1 MNNPTRWRT
10 PVLTQVILILMEYI
24 NLKPRFY
31 SSEVVALALASYL
44 SGLSSWRTCLS
55 HSTLL
60 YYLRRLSCVRYVV
73 PISGFYAVDETKI
86 MVIRGQY
93 YYVWIVRDVKTG
105 AIPFFMVT
113 SSRSGLH
120 VLVVLTKNV
129 EKEAEKVLK
138 TRIDKVVYIHDGAT
152 VYNAF
157 TWLNVEH
164 KRVNERDYAEQGFRS
179 LKHRISS
186 MDFHFPWNTN
196 RFTLTRWL
204 SVFFLAYNALYAPVY
219 LLDKGVIINVNIS
232 NE

>member
-1 MNNPTRWRT
+1 
-10 PVLTQVILILMEYI
+10 
-24 NLKPRFY
+24 
-31 SSEVVALALASYL
+31 
-44 SGLSSWRTCLS
+44 
-55 HSTLL
+55 
-60 YYLRRLSCVRYVV
+60 
-73 PISGFYAVDETKI
+73 
-86 MVIRGQY
+86 
-93 YYVWIVRDVKTG
+93 VKTG

-113 SSRSGLH
+113 SLRSGVH
-120 VLVVLTKNV
+120 VLIVLTNVKNA

-138 TRIDKVVYIHDGAT
+138 TRIDKVIYLHDGAT
-152 VYNAF
+152 IYNAF

-164 KRVNERDYAEQGFRS
+164 KRVTFNERDYAEQGFRS

-219 LLDKGVIINVNIS
+219 LPDRGVIINVNIP

>member
-1 MNNPTRWRT
+1 
-10 PVLTQVILILMEYI
+10 MEYI

-31 SSEVVALALASYL
+31 SSEVIASALASYL
-44 SGLSSWRTCLS
+44 SGLSSWRTSLP

-60 YYLRRLSCVRYVV
+60 YYLRRLSCIKYVV

-86 MVIRGQY
+86 MVIKGQY
-93 YYVWIVRDVKTG
+93 YYVWIVRYVKTG

-113 SSRSGLH
+113 SSRSGVH
-120 VLVVLTKNV
+120 VLIVLTSVKNA

-138 TRIDKVVYIHDGAT
+138 TRIDKVIYLHDGVT
-152 VYNAF
+152 IYNAF

-164 KRVNERDYAEQGFRS
+164 KRVTFNERDYAEQGFRS

-196 RFTLTRWL
+196 RLTLTRWL

-219 LLDKGVIINVNIS
+219 LPDRGVIINVNIP